1 MQLSSSTENY
11 EEGSPFTLL
20 VHTEIRLKKTRGSEG
35 ERGRGKGE
43 GLLRL
48 KAKAGEQQRTS
59 LSPLAFSRCEKVE
72 QKLVSRN

>member
-35 ERGRGKGE
+35 ERGREREE
-43 GLLRL
+43 GGR
-48 KAKAGEQQRTS
+48 
-59 LSPLAFSRCEKVE
+59 EKVYS
-72 QKLVSRN
+72 V